1 MGKEGKSLLTR
12 SIISALLLIAAGIL
26 AERGVQVIGHNVLSG
41 LAFLGLAIVA
51 VVASIMTAKPSYQ
64 ILDQTVIASKLAFT
78 KAKNIANQRIIKL
91 HESLDG
97 LWFDVRTKR
106 MGETEFHTIEYQTR
120 VKDCRKLASKTGNRM
135 AVARASAILNLM
147 HLYVRRIQQVRK
159 EAADVDFSMEVED
172 TTFSMKINTELGLL
186 LNEVQNE

>member
-1 MGKEGKSLLTR
+1 M
-12 SIISALLLIAAGIL
+12 
-26 AERGVQVIGHNVLSG
+26 IGHNVLSG

-51 VVASIMTAKPSYQ
+51 VVTSIMTAKPSYQ
-64 ILDQTVIASKLAFT
+64 ILDQTVITSKLAFT
-78 KAKNIANQRIIKL
+78 RAKNIANQRIIKL

-106 MGETEFHTIEYQTR
+106 IGETEFHTIEYQTR

-159 EAADVDFSMEVED
+159 EAADVDFSIEVED
-172 TTFSMKINTELGLL
+172 TTFSMRINTELGLL